1 MLVTTGSITTATRLT
16 RALARDAGIASRVI
30 GTPAQL
36 KSGGCTY
43 AVRYSDS
50 DDAAVRTVIKK
61 YRLPVRKFYR
71 ESLAAS
77 GHSYHAVP

>member
-1 MLVTTGSITTATRLT
+1 MLVTTGSITTATRL
-16 RALARDAGIASRVI
+16 ALAVSREAGITARVI
-30 GTPAQL
+30 GTPAQI

-43 AVRYSDS
+43 AVRYEDS
-50 DDAAVRTVIKK
+50 ADAAVRGVVKK

-71 ESLAAS
+71 ESLTAS